1 MASQE
6 SEFPRVFRGYDPEE
20 VDRAIARLR
29 RELLA
34 SKTEF
39 DRLNAEA
46 PQVAETT
53 AILELEL
60 KQVDTPTFA
69 GFGYAFDSIL
79 KRAEKEAAAIVSRAA
94 ADAHNLKNATERE
107 RAQIVEIAQEQ
118 AKRITALTEARA
130 SEMLQDALSRS
141 SAIITEAEAA
151 ARDIV
156 EAATQEAANARRS
169 STTEVT
175 QVISTAKR
183 EAEKIK
189 ASAQREVSE
198 LKLVLV
204 KNAEASGTKIN
215 KMITDILRIEADAA
229 VHRDEAEQEYLSK
242 HNEAVHTT
250 SLYIEESQNE
260 LKALRSQTKI
270 AQYKALEAA
279 DKAARDLDAL
289 RAAVDKR
296 ALAALASASEG
307 AATITETAERLAA
320 DIRVRAEAQAQAL
333 LAATTKQR
341 DALAKI
347 FTDLGDL
354 ATGGVKR
361 QAAQKAPAKAPA
373 TTKAAPAKK
382 PTTAKKPVATTVKAE
397 PQKSARA
404 TKPTATRSTK

>member
-1 MASQE
+1 MASLE
-6 SEFPRVFRGYDPEE
+6 SEFPRVFRGYDPDE

-39 DRLNAEA
+39 DRLNEEA
-46 PQVAETT
+46 TKVAETT

-60 KQVDTPTFA
+60 QQVDTPTFA
-69 GFGYAFDSIL
+69 GFGYAFDRIL

-107 RAQIVEIAQEQ
+107 RAQIIEIAEER
-118 AKRITALTEARA
+118 AKRITAITETRA
-130 SEMLQDALSRS
+130 SEILQDALTRS
-141 SAIITEAEAA
+141 SALIVEAEAS

-156 EAATQEAANARRS
+156 EVANQEAANARRS

-215 KMITDILRIEADAA
+215 KMITEILRIDTDAA
-229 VHRDEAEQEYLSK
+229 VHRDEAEQEYLTK
-242 HNEAVHTT
+242 HNEAVHST
-250 SLYIEESQNE
+250 SIYIEESQNE
-260 LKALRSQTKI
+260 LKSIR
-270 AQYKALEAA
+270 AQAKVAQFQAREAA
-279 DKAARDLDAL
+279 DKAARDLDTL

-296 ALAALASASEG
+296 ALAVLAGASES
-307 AATITETAERLAA
+307 AARMTETAERLAA

-333 LAATTKQR
+333 LTDTDKQR
-341 DALAKI
+341 EALSKMFAE
-347 FTDLGDL
+347 LGEL
-354 ATGGVKR
+354 ATGAAKKP
-361 QAAQKAPAKAPA
+361 AAQKAQAKDSSA
-373 TTKAAPAKK
+373 TN
-382 PTTAKKPVATTVKAE
+382 VKAE

-404 TKPTATRSTK
+404 PRLVATRSTK

>member
-6 SEFPRVFRGYDPEE
+6 SEFPRVFRGYDPDE

-46 PQVAETT
+46 TKVAETT

-60 KQVDTPTFA
+60 QQVDTPTFA
-69 GFGYAFDSIL
+69 GFGHAFDSIL
-79 KRAEKEAAAIVSRAA
+79 KRAEKDAAAIVSRAA

-130 SEMLQDALSRS
+130 SEMLQDALTRS
-141 SAIITEAEAA
+141 SALISEAEAS
-151 ARDIV
+151 AREILEV
-156 EAATQEAANARRS
+156 ANQEAANARRS

-189 ASAQREVSE
+189 ASAQREVAE

-215 KMITDILRIEADAA
+215 KMITEILRINADAA
-229 VHRDEAEQEYLSK
+229 VHRDEAEQEYLTK
-242 HNEAVHTT
+242 HNEAVHST
-250 SLYIEESQNE
+250 SQYIEESQNE
-260 LKALRSQTKI
+260 LKAIR
-270 AQYKALEAA
+270 AQAKVAAYQAREAA
-279 DKAARDLDAL
+279 DKAARDLDSL

-296 ALAALASASEG
+296 ALAALASASQG
-307 AATITETAERLAA
+307 AATITETAERLAT
-320 DIRVRAEAQAQAL
+320 DIRVRAEAEARAL
-333 LAATTKQR
+333 LAATSKQR
-341 DALAKI
+341 DALTKMFA
-347 FTDLGDL
+347 DLGDL
-354 ATGGVKR
+354 ATGAVNKPTT
-361 QAAQKAPAKAPA
+361 QK
-373 TTKAAPAKK
+373 APAKK
-382 PTTAKKPVATTVKAE
+382 PTTAKKPAATTVKAE

-404 TKPTATRSTK
+404 SKPTASRTSK